1 MEKLIPINFPHRDS
15 LRTSS
20 EVLQRY
26 AARKLDTLHFSF
38 RSTIELVKLAALLYR
53 AYNEASESVWLCPW
67 QKRALWLALYRERKE
82 WWFVVQYAAE
92 IYEQRPDWSLKYPI
106 V

>member
-1 MEKLIPINFPHRDS
+1 MEILIRIKFSQRES

-38 RSTIELVKLAALLYR
+38 RSTIELIKLAALLYR
-53 AYNEASESVWLCPW
+53 AYSEAADGVWLSPW
-67 QKRALWLALYRERKE
+67 QRRALWLALYREQTE
-82 WWFVVQYAAE
+82 QWYLVSQAEE
-92 IYEQRPDWSLKYPI
+92 IYKMRPDWSLKYPI